1 MIPLKLSTIASAV
14 NGQLIGCDQSVNHLT
29 TDSRALKANDVFLAL
44 KGVNFDGHKFI
55 SQAEKSGCSAL
66 IVDHQVDSS
75 LPQIIVK
82 DTHQA
87 LGLIG
92 AYVKRVV
99 APKTV
104 AITGS
109 SGKTTVK
116 EMVSAILS
124 RIGHVLATNGNF
136 NNDIGVPLT
145 LLRLEHDHD
154 FAVVEL
160 GANHMG
166 EIAYT
171 TELAQPD
178 VAVINNI
185 AAAHLEGFGSLCG
198 VARAKGEIF
207 EGLPENGVAIYNQ
220 DSQFANKWQWR
231 LENKMVRRFS
241 CISESDCFSSNVVLD
256 DRGCASF
263 TLNTHVGNTF
273 IELTVPGKHNVC
285 NAVAAAI
292 IAIEFGASLNDIR
305 IGLAEMMPVKGRLNI
320 HPLTPDLKLIDD
332 TYNANVESIKAATD
346 LLASYPG
353 KRILILG
360 DMGELGAEARSYHQ
374 EVGEYANQ
382 CNIEHLLT
390 VGVLS
395 QVTSDAFNQL
405 SSTQQS
411 IHFSSKEALV
421 EALQPLIENEEQQI
435 SILVKGSR
443 SAHMEEV
450 VKQVIAQYKQ
460 EDHEEIT

>member
-1 MIPLKLSTIASAV
+1 MISLTLSTIASAV
-14 NGQLIGCDQSVNHLT
+14 NGQLIGNDLSIDNIT
-29 TDSRALKANDVFLAL
+29 TDTRSLNKGDLFLAL
-44 KGVNFDGHKFI
+44 KGPNFDGHKFVE
-55 SQAEKSGCSAL
+55 QAEKAGCLAL
-66 IVDHQVDSS
+66 IVDHQVESA
-75 LPQIIVK
+75 LPQLIVK

-87 LGLIG
+87 LGQV
-92 AYVKRVV
+92 AAFVKAQI

-124 RIGHVLATNGNF
+124 RIGNVLATKGNF

-145 LLRLEHDHD
+145 LLRLEHTHD
-154 FAVVEL
+154 FAVIEL

-171 TELAQPD
+171 TGLTQPD

-207 EGLPENGVAIYNQ
+207 EGLSENGIALYNQ
-220 DSQFANKWQWR
+220 DCQFANKWQWR
-231 LENKMVRRFS
+231 LENKTVRRFS
-241 CISESDCFSSNVVLD
+241 CVSESDCFSSNVVLD

-285 NAVAAAI
+285 NAVAAAL

-305 IGLAEMMPVKGRLNI
+305 IGLAEMQPVSGRLNI
-320 HPLTPDLKLIDD
+320 HQLSPDLRLIDD
-332 TYNANVESIKAATD
+332 TYNANVESIKAATE

-374 EVGEYANQ
+374 EVGEHALT
-382 CNIEHLLT
+382 CKIDHLLT

-395 QVTSDAFNQL
+395 QVTTDAFNQ
-405 SSTQQS
+405 SQKTGS
-411 IHFSSKEALV
+411 HFSSKEALV
-421 EALQPLIENEEQQI
+421 EALHPLIENEEQQI
-435 SILVKGSR
+435 SILIKGSR
-443 SAHMEEV
+443 SAHMEDV
-450 VKQVIAQYKQ
+450 VKKVISHYQQVNEGIA
-460 EDHEEIT
+460 

>member
-1 MIPLKLSTIASAV
+1 MISLTLSTIASAV
-14 NGQLIGCDQSVNHLT
+14 NGQLIGNDLSIDNIT
-29 TDSRALKANDVFLAL
+29 TDTRSLNKGDLFLAL
-44 KGVNFDGHKFI
+44 KGPNFDGHKFVE
-55 SQAEKSGCSAL
+55 QAEKAGCLAL
-66 IVDHQVDSS
+66 IVDHQVESG

-87 LGLIG
+87 LGQV
-92 AYVKRVV
+92 AAFVKKTV

-124 RIGHVLATNGNF
+124 RIGNVLATKGNF

-145 LLRLEHDHD
+145 LLRLEHTHD
-154 FAVVEL
+154 FAVIEL

-171 TELAQPD
+171 TGLTQPD

-207 EGLPENGVAIYNQ
+207 EGLSENGIALYNQ
-220 DSQFANKWQWR
+220 DCQFANKWQWR
-231 LENKMVRRFS
+231 LENKTVRRFS
-241 CISESDCFSSNVVLD
+241 CVSESDCFSSNVVLD

-285 NAVAAAI
+285 NAVAAAV

-305 IGLAEMMPVKGRLNI
+305 IGLAEMQPVTGRLNI
-320 HPLTPDLKLIDD
+320 HQLSPDLRLIDD
-332 TYNANVESIKAATD
+332 TYNANVESIKAATE

-374 EVGEYANQ
+374 EVGEHALT
-382 CNIEHLLT
+382 CKIDHLLT

-395 QVTSDAFNQL
+395 QVTTDAFNQSQKTGL
-405 SSTQQS
+405 
-411 IHFSSKEALV
+411 HFSSKEALV
-421 EALQPLIENEEQQI
+421 EALHPLIENEEQQI
-435 SILVKGSR
+435 SILIKGSR
-443 SAHMEEV
+443 SAHMEDV
-450 VKQVIAQYKQ
+450 VKKVISHYQQVNEGIA
-460 EDHEEIT
+460 

>member
-1 MIPLKLSTIASAV
+1 MISLKLSSIANSV
-14 NGQLIGCDQSVNHLT
+14 NGQLLGKDLTVNNLT
-29 TDSRALKANDVFLAL
+29 IDSRALQENDLFLAL
-44 KGVNFDGHKFI
+44 KGVNFDGHKFVE
-55 SQAEKSGCSAL
+55 QAEKAGCSAL
-66 IVDHQVDSS
+66 IVDHQVESN

-82 DTHQA
+82 DSHKA
-87 LGLIG
+87 LGLIS
-92 AYVKRVV
+92 AYVKNTI

-124 RIGHVLATNGNF
+124 RLGNVLATKGNF

-145 LLRLEHDHD
+145 LLRLELKHD

-171 TELAQPD
+171 TNLVQPD

-198 VARAKGEIF
+198 VAGAKGEIF
-207 EGLPENGVAIYNQ
+207 EGLSENGVALYNQ
-220 DSQFANKWQWR
+220 DCQFANKWQWR
-231 LENKMVRRFS
+231 LENKTVRRFS
-241 CISESDCFSSNVVLD
+241 CVSKSDCFSSNVILD

-263 TLNTHVGNTF
+263 TLNTYVGNTF

-305 IGLAEMMPVKGRLNI
+305 IGLAEMMPVNGRLNI
-320 HPLTPDLKLIDD
+320 HQLTPDLRLIDD
-332 TYNANVESIKAATD
+332 TYNANVESIKAATN
-346 LLASYPG
+346 LLASYP
-353 KRILILG
+353 
-360 DMGELGAEARSYHQ
+360 
-374 EVGEYANQ
+374 VN
-382 CNIEHLLT
+382 
-390 VGVLS
+390 V
-395 QVTSDAFNQL
+395 F
-405 SSTQQS
+405 
-411 IHFSSKEALV
+411 
-421 EALQPLIENEEQQI
+421 
-435 SILVKGSR
+435 
-443 SAHMEEV
+443 
-450 VKQVIAQYKQ
+450 
-460 EDHEEIT
+460 